1 MTVIHIF
8 HRLTPP
14 CCVKQGKLWAVEGN
28 VVLHTMQTEELR
40 DWRQREMCI
49 FSLSLTMIAPFELST
64 FTGSQWFLLICATL
78 SVRQLGFGEKAKFYS
93 CLCDLCFS
101 RSSCFHAIWHD
112 VGSIQSHPGV
122 TYTRAYLN
130 FVLLSFFLLLTI
142 YMAKPS

>member
-1 MTVIHIF
+1 MTY
-8 HRLTPP
+8 LTYDSYSYFPQTNSP
-14 CCVKQGKLWAVEGN
+14 CCVKQGTFLAVEGN

-49 FSLSLTMIAPFELST
+49 FPLSLTMIAPFELST

-101 RSSCFHAIWHD
+101 RSSCFHAILHY
-112 VGSIQSHPGV
+112 VGRTVQNHPGV
-122 TYTRAYLN
+122 TYTLAYLN
-130 FVLLSFFLLLTI
+130 FVLLCPSFFF
-142 YMAKPS
+142 